1 MRYVAV
7 AECGGPE
14 IHRISKHGGYEGVR
28 ALFLAMIASLGS
40 QRNYAPQPLPDEV
53 LRKANSL
60 RFRTQVAIPL
70 TCQALGSPQVSH

>member
-1 MRYVAV
+1 MGQDSKSMRYVAV

-28 ALFLAMIASLGS
+28 NLFRAMIASLGS
-40 QRNYAPQPLPDEV
+40 QRNDAPQPLLDEV

-60 RFRTQVAIPL
+60 RVRTQGAITL
-70 TCQALGSPQVSH
+70 TARP